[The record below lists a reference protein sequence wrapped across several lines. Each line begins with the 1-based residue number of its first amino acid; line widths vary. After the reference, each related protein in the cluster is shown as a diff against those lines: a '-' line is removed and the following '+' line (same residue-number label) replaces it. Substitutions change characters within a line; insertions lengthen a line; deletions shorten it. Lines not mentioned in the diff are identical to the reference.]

1 MSTIG
6 SVALLGAGEIG
17 SGWAALFATR
27 AAAVRIYDPDP
38 GARQRVEAAV
48 ASARGIGLHVDA
60 SVIQFV
66 ADSAEAVRG
75 AEWVQESVP
84 EQLALKVDVL
94 GALAAALDP
103 KAIVAS
109 STSACTAAE
118 LSASLPFADRFVI
131 AHPLQ
136 PVYAVPIVE
145 LGGGRRTDRGAL
157 HRAAVLLRALGH
169 EPVTV
174 RGDPR
179 GLVSNRLTV
188 ALLREAVELV
198 ASGVVSARELDQ
210 IVARGVATGWV
221 TAGVFGTEQASGDAS
236 KGQDTAERTRA
247 QLGPVL
253 PTLARWSSL
262 SGAHLTALAGAMDAR
277 RGEAPRQEEWAARL
291 ARLLAAARE
300 R

>member
-17 SGWAALFATR
+17 SGWAALFSAHAAT
-27 AAAVRIYDPDP
+27 VRIYDPDP
-38 GARQRVEAAV
+38 EARRRVELALAA
-48 ASARGIGLHVDA
+48 ARGIGLHADA

-66 ADSAEAVRG
+66 AEPNDAVRG

-84 EQLALKVDVL
+84 EQLALKLDVL
-94 GALAAALDP
+94 GRLATALDA

-118 LSASLPFADRFVI
+118 LSATLPFADRFVI

-136 PVYAVPIVE
+136 PVYVVPIIE
-145 LGGGRRTDRGAL
+145 LGGGPRTDRGAL
-157 HRAAVLLRALGH
+157 HRAAVVLRALGH

-210 IVARGVATGWV
+210 IVAHGIATGWM
-221 TAGVFGTEQASGDAS
+221 TAGVFGTEQAAGDAS
-236 KGQDTAERTRA
+236 SGDDTAERTRA

-253 PTLARWSSL
+253 PTLARWTTL
-262 SGAHLTALAGAMDAR
+262 SGAHLTALAGALDSR
-277 RGEAPRQEEWAARL
+277 RGEAPRQEQWAVRL
-291 ARLLAAARE
+291 ARLLAATRE

>member
-38 GARQRVEAAV
+38 EARQRVNV
-48 ASARGIGLHVDA
+48 AIAGARSIGLHADT

-66 ADSAEAVRG
+66 ANSAEAVRG
-75 AEWVQESVP
+75 AEWVQESVS
-84 EQLALKVDVL
+84 EQLALKADVL
-94 GALAAALDP
+94 GRVATALDP

-118 LSASLPFADRFVI
+118 LGAALPFADRFII

-145 LGGGRRTDRGAL
+145 LGGGPRTDRGTL
-157 HRAAVLLRALGH
+157 HRAAVVLRALGH
-169 EPVTV
+169 EPVIV

-198 ASGVVSARELDQ
+198 ASGIVSARELDQ
-210 IVARGVATGWV
+210 IVARGVATGWMA
-221 TAGVFGTEQASGDAS
+221 AGVFGTEQAAGDAAR
-236 KGQDTAERTRA
+236 GEDTAERTRA

-262 SGAHLTALAGAMDAR
+262 SGAHLTALAGALDAR
-277 RGEAPRQEEWAARL
+277 RREAPRQEEWAARL